1 MIAVESALRFEE
13 IDVGQTARKRKT
25 ATSPEE
31 TFGQRLARLRKAR
44 GYTQTELGE
53 LVGVSQRMVTYYER
67 AADHPPAYLVPK
79 MADALKVTTDELLG
93 VRPVEAEPAPRST
106 RLWRKLREI
115 EKLPVG
121 DRKAVLK
128 ILDGLLVRQ
137 KLQQGG
143 RR

>member
-1 MIAVESALRFEE
+1 MRIASRDETPSAFA
-13 IDVGQTARKRKT
+13 TKAK
-25 ATSPEE
+25 TSPEE

-67 AADHPPAYLVPK
+67 AADHPPTYLVPK
-79 MADALKVTTDELLG
+79 LADALKVTTDELLG

-115 EKLPVG
+115 EKLPGG

>member
-1 MIAVESALRFEE
+1 MTGVAIPLHFEE
-13 IDVGQTARKRKT
+13 IDVGQTARKRK
-25 ATSPEE
+25 AAAPPEE
-31 TFGQRLARLRKAR
+31 TFGERLARLRKAR

-79 MADALKVTTDELLG
+79 LAEALKVTTDELLG
-93 VRPVEAEPAPRST
+93 VRPVEAEPAPRQT

-115 EKLPVG
+115 EKLPAG
-121 DRKAVLK
+121 DRKAVMKL
-128 ILDGLLVRQ
+128 LDGLLVRQ
-137 KLQQGG
+137 RLQQGG